1 MTLPAEHDRNRAA
14 ATLRR
19 HYLLGRLSVEELSDR
34 LELAFAA
41 RSQRELKQAFRGLP
55 APWSRSEL
63 QPVIENTRYA
73 ARRTLQFTVLAGFWS
88 VMSLMLLVAFIA
100 VAAGGASGVEL
111 AIVPGIWVVVSAL
124 VWRSWQRGAAR

>member
-1 MTLPAEHDRNRAA
+1 MALPAEHDRNRAA
-14 ATLRR
+14 ASLRR
-19 HYLLGRLSVEELSDR
+19 HYLLGRLSVDELSDR
-34 LELAFAA
+34 LELAFHA
-41 RSQRELKQAFRGLP
+41 RSQRELRQAFRGLP

-63 QPVIENTRYA
+63 QPVIENTRHA
-73 ARRTLQFTVLAGFWS
+73 ARRTVQFAVLAGFWS

-111 AIVPGIWVVVSAL
+111 AVVPVIWAVMSAL